1 MSPITKHVQKIV
13 SFNLTLSAKKEQW
26 KCMVLP
32 EMESIWM
39 LLSPLRLWTRTFLKM
54 GIPRGLKWKEP
65 NSYDI
70 SRFEW
75 RNTYCSP
82 KFNSFGSKRIGEPNT
97 VIAPSFSSFLEWRK
111 SKSLILIKRSL
122 RINFFEFLCIK
133 LKIWFIL
140 KEFFRLKIYIIWG
153 YRIKHI
159 FKRLIFF
166 F

>member
-1 MSPITKHVQKIV
+1 MSPITKHVQIV

-111 SKSLILIKRSL
+111 SKSLILIEWSL
-122 RINFFEFLCIK
+122 LRRVKSIWYKKICVPMNYTSTRDSDFPGDTRINWNANYYHF
-133 LKIWFIL
+133 
-140 KEFFRLKIYIIWG
+140 
-153 YRIKHI
+153 
-159 FKRLIFF
+159 
-166 F
+166 